1 MRNRR
6 PIVARVAA
14 SLLVALLAAGAQAP
28 SVALAD
34 DVAQAAN
41 DPVYAADQPPAISSP
56 AAFLVEADTGQ
67 VLLDQNADERREPA
81 STTKVMTAL
90 VTIENVGLDEEVTVE
105 EADFDEVTAES
116 SVAGLV
122 AGETLT
128 VRDLLACLLL
138 PSGND
143 ASYVLARY
151 VGGGDW
157 HAFVDLMN
165 QKAAELGCANT
176 HFANPCGLPAED
188 HYTTARDLATIMR
201 AASTHPEFCEIAG
214 AATWDLPATSGNDAR
229 TLENTNLLIDPEGPV
244 YMGEGVVTAGKTGFT
259 NAAGR
264 CLVVSAKGADLSL
277 VGVVL
282 GGSPYADAQGVTE
295 NYYDMRNMLNWGF
308 GAWRT
313 GDIVVPGDVMGRVD
327 VMLSSDGDAVD
338 AVAAGGVAGTVP
350 RETTLA
356 DLTLVPSWE
365 GIDSEAG
372 AFHAPLEEGQGLG
385 MVDISLG
392 DRWLASLPIVAAQ
405 TMELSIPD
413 FVMWWL
419 SDPVHAVI
427 AVVCVAAVF
436 VVVGLVS
443 AAARRRR
450 RSRYQMAV
458 GARPRVRPGAGGQRF
473 DLPEKPRKAGKH
485 AAPGK
490 HARR

>member
-1 MRNRR
+1 MRRHR
-6 PIVARVAA
+6 FLPARLAA
-14 SLLVALLAAGAQAP
+14 ALLVALLAAGAQAP
-28 SVALAD
+28 AVALAD

-41 DPVYAADQPPAISSP
+41 DPVYSADRPPAISSP
-56 AAFLVEADTGQ
+56 AAFLVEADTGE

-201 AASTHPEFCEIAG
+201 AAVAHPEFCEISG
-214 AATWDLPATSGNDAR
+214 SATWDLPATSGNEAR
-229 TLENTNLLIDPEGPV
+229 TLENTNLLIDPESPV

-313 GDIVVPGDVMGRVD
+313 GDIVVPGNVMGRVD

-350 RETTLA
+350 REVTLT

-365 GIDSEAG
+365 GVDPETG
-372 AFHAPLEEGQGLG
+372 AFHAPLEEGQALG
-385 MVDISLG
+385 MVDVSLG

-419 SDPVHAVI
+419 SDPVHAAI
-427 AVVCVAAVF
+427 AVACVAAVF

-473 DLPEKPRKAGKH
+473 DLPEQQRKAGRH